1 MADQARLRE
10 LFEQALA
17 LDAEERAAFVAA
29 CSDASTRQRLA
40 RMLDVDADDTPLAE
54 KDASQVAELIGE
66 INYASNLPPGSRIG
80 PFELAEVLGEGGSS
94 IVFRATR
101 TLEGVRQEVA
111 LKLLRHGLYSPDAQ
125 RQFRRERLALA
136 QLDHPGIAR
145 LIEGGVTGS
154 GMAYIVLDLVDG
166 TPLTDHAREHRLGPR
181 VRLALFLQVCRAVE
195 AAHRALIVH
204 RDIKPSNVLVTREG
218 QVKLLDF
225 GIAKLLHND
234 EETQTR
240 LPAFTP
246 SYAAPEQKTGG
257 LVTTATDVYALGVLL
272 GELMT
277 GERLGGG
284 QTPSG
289 RIREGH
295 DPGVLPAAPQVT
307 RRLLRGDL
315 DNIVLKAT
323 DEDPARRYA
332 SANALADD
340 IERLLDGRPV
350 AAHPP
355 SRWYR
360 AHKFVLRHRGGV
372 LASAAFLIA
381 IISALG
387 VALWQTRAAR
397 LELQRADALR
407 DFMFSAFAEA
417 EPSVPREGPPRV
429 TEVVEQAIAKA
440 LADKHLHPEVR
451 SELLTQLG
459 AVLRAQGQLV
469 RARQTLE
476 WNHEQSRVDFGERS
490 ILSQRAATEL
500 AHAQILAGHY
510 AAARALLD
518 RQMRVLSGQ
527 RNELAAQALLLSAQL
542 ASKQHELARADAD
555 AEAGLLIAHAL
566 QDEATLTRGLDK
578 YSNVRLA
585 IGDAA
590 GAITGYIELIEL
602 YERRYGKQ
610 HINTATAR
618 ASISRAYRRAGRLA
632 EAEAEIRAALAID
645 QATLPGDDWRRA
657 RHLNALVMVLLQ
669 QREYPAA
676 LEAAQESLRINRIA
690 HGEDHPE
697 TANDLNNVGML
708 HARMSDYSSAVPI
721 LKESLMRTERKFG
734 AEHYETAVTRA
745 NHGYALAMSGH
756 QAEGGIELRHALAS
770 LQAEAE
776 LSMEDMAR
784 TLEKLIR
791 AELHSGDLRAA
802 REWLDRLEANLARLD
817 DTEWKVRSQVLRSTV
832 YLRSGL
838 LEQAQPLLADAE
850 TALRN
855 AAGHD
860 LELRCEIPLLQAVVA
875 AGQGKPAEARRFAQ
889 SGLDEIAGLKH
900 PPSRLLE
907 IADEVRRLTAP

>member
-1 MADQARLRE
+1 MAEAANLRE
-10 LFEQALA
+10 LFEQALDLA
-17 LDAEERAAFVAA
+17 PAARAAFIATCPDPA
-29 CSDASTRQRLA
+29 TRERLA
-40 RMLDVDADDTPLAE
+40 RMLEIDADDSPLVE
-54 KDASQVAELIGE
+54 KDAGQVAELIGE
-66 INYASNLPPGSRIG
+66 VNYASSLPPGSRIG

-101 TLEGVRQEVA
+101 TVEGVRQEVA

-145 LIEGGVTGS
+145 LIEGGVTES
-154 GMAYIVLDLVDG
+154 GMAYIVLDLVEG
-166 TPLTDHAREHRLGPR
+166 TPLTDHARDKRLDPNA
-181 VRLALFLQVCRAVE
+181 RLALFLQVCRAIE
-195 AAHRALIVH
+195 AAHRVLIVH
-204 RDIKPSNVLVTREG
+204 RDIKPSNVLVTQDG

-225 GIAKLLHND
+225 GIAKLLQHD
-234 EETQTR
+234 DETQTR

-246 SYAAPEQKTGG
+246 SYAAPEQKAGG

-272 GELMT
+272 GQLMT
-277 GERLGGG
+277 GERLAGG

-289 RIREGH
+289 QVREGH
-295 DPGVLPAAPQVT
+295 DPGVLPAAPQAT

-315 DNIVLKAT
+315 DNIVLKAI
-323 DEDPARRYA
+323 DEDPARRYSSA
-332 SANALADD
+332 SAFADD
-340 IERLLDGRPV
+340 IERLIDGRPV

-360 AHKFVLRHRGGV
+360 TRKFVLRHRGGV
-372 LASAAFLIA
+372 LASVAFLIA

-387 VALWQTRAAR
+387 VALWQARAAR

-440 LADKHLHPEVR
+440 RADAQLHPEVR

-459 AVLRAQGQLV
+459 AVLRAQGQLE

-527 RNELAAQALLLSAQL
+527 HNELAAQALLLSAQL

-555 AEAGLLIAHAL
+555 AEAGLLIVHAL
-566 QDEATLTRGLDK
+566 QDENTLARGLDK

-610 HINTATAR
+610 HINMATAQ

-632 EAEAEIRAALAID
+632 EAETAIRSALEIDR
-645 QATLPGDDWRRA
+645 ATLPKDDWRRA
-657 RHLNALVMVLLQ
+657 RHLNALVMVMLQ
-669 QREYPAA
+669 QREFPAA
-676 LEAAQESLRINRIA
+676 LEAAKESLRINRIA
-690 HGEDHPE
+690 NGEDHPE

-708 HARMSDYSSAVPI
+708 HVRLADFPAALPF
-721 LKESLMRTERKFG
+721 LEESLRRTEAKFG
-734 AEHYETAVTRA
+734 AEHYETALTR
-745 NHGYALAMSGH
+745 GSYGFALARVGKRE
-756 QAEGGIELRHALAS
+756 QGAAELRHALTS
-770 LQAEAE
+770 LQAADEP
-776 LSMEDMAR
+776 SGEDIAL
-784 TLEKLIR
+784 TLEKLMQVEIL
-791 AELHSGDLRAA
+791 AGDLLAASALLDPFDAATAKLEDPRWKARA
-802 REWLDRLEANLARLD
+802 
-817 DTEWKVRSQVLRSTV
+817 QVMRATV
-832 YLRSGL
+832 LLRSGRAS
-838 LEQAQPLLADAE
+838 EARAPLTTAE
-850 TALRN
+850 AMVRSAN
-855 AAGHD
+855 PPD
-860 LELRCEIPLLQAVVA
+860 PELRVEILLLQALVVSSLNETA
-875 AGQGKPAEARRFAQ
+875 TARSLAQAGIDA
-889 SGLDEIAGLKH
+889 LDALKH
-900 PPSRLLE
+900 PSLE
-907 IADEVRRLTAP
+907 QQELAIEVRKLLK